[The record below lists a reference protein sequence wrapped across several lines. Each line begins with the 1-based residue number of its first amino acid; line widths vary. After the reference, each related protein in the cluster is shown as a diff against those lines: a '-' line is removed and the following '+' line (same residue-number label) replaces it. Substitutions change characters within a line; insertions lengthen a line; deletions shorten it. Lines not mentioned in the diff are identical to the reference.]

1 MTARLNLNGNFRI
14 IDTLPLAY
22 NVYFI
27 IDVCR

>member
-1 MTARLNLNGNFRI
+1 MNAKLNMNGNFRI
-14 IDTLPLAY
+14 IDALPVAY